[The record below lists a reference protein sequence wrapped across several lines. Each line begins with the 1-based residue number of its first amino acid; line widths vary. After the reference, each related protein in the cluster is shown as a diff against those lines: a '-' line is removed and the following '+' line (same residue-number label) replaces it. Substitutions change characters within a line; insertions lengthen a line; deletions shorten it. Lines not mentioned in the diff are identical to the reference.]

1 MRLGT
6 ANTFDN
12 TLATLSNRQSS
23 LADLQEK
30 LSAGKKIVRASDDPT
45 NAAQAERA
53 MTRLSRIEVEQ
64 RALEVQK
71 NAISMAE
78 ATLGESVDYMKTIR
92 DAVVNAGNASYT
104 SVNRTTLADQIRGL
118 RDQLFSNANKL
129 DTNGV
134 PLFSGLGS
142 ISNPFTDSGV
152 AVTYT
157 GISGQRP
164 STPVSIPATMNGN
177 AVWMN
182 VPTGNGT
189 FNVALGAGNTGTVW
203 TDVGQVTN
211 PAALTGDNY
220 TVTFTSPTTY
230 DVLDTTTG
238 TPVVTGA
245 PYTDGKSIT
254 QIPGMA
260 IPVHGTPVAGDTL
273 QISPSTTTNVFKVL
287 DDAIANID
295 GQPSDNKLT
304 HNIQLALT
312 QIDAA
317 INRLQAG
324 RSQAG
329 DLLNRA
335 DSIGTNQETKTV
347 QLSADRSRAEDMDM
361 VKGISDF
368 QNQQTAYDAALKT
381 YAQVQRLSLFNYIG

>member
-12 TLATLSNRQSS
+12 TLANLTNRQAGLS
-23 LADLQEK
+23 DMQEK
-30 LSAGKKIVRASDDPT
+30 LSAGKRVVRASDDPT

-53 MTRLSRIEVEQ
+53 MTRISRVEVEQ

-92 DAVVNAGNASYT
+92 DAVVNAGNAAFT
-104 SVNRTTLADQIRGL
+104 GVNRTTLADQIRGL

-152 AVTYT
+152 AVTFT

-189 FNVALGAGNTGTVW
+189 FNVALGAGNTGSVW

-230 DVLDTTTG
+230 DVVDTTTA
-238 TPVVTGA
+238 TTVVTGA

-254 QIPGMA
+254 QIPGMS
-260 IPVHGTPVAGDTL
+260 IPVHGTPAVGDTL
-273 QISPSTTTNVFKVL
+273 QITPSTTTNVFKVL

-295 GQPSDNKLT
+295 GKPSDNKLA
-304 HNIQLALT
+304 HNIALALT

-335 DSIGTNQETKTV
+335 DSIGVNQETKTV
-347 QLSADRSRAEDMDM
+347 QLTADRSRAEDMDM